1 MSWPRGGTKL
11 DLMNASITGTTNAIS
26 PAGLAAGMDKPAVDK
41 EASLDAIVENFDG
54 FVWSINRD
62 LQYIVLNS
70 ALRKK
75 IKELVGIE
83 ARAGDKMTDLLGV
96 LDPSKALTW
105 ENICQR
111 GFAGERQRVV
121 EEFSVGG
128 RVVFYEIS
136 INPICERPSGEQ
148 MVRSEGGEVVGLSCF
163 ARDLTEEKLTEQKLR
178 SSEIRFRSLIEK
190 GTDII
195 VVLNNEG
202 KIVYTSPSIEHYFG
216 IADAES
222 FGQNAFEYIHPEDL
236 PRLAETFMEVLSSP
250 GKPIFVQSRAQSKEG
265 KPIWVEGTVTNL
277 LGIEGINGIVCNF
290 KDVTERKEMEKK
302 ILQASIDAQE
312 QEREEIGRE
321 LHDNVNQ
328 ILTTARLY
336 LDCIHETTSDQG
348 PGTSGPSRTEGSD
361 PGGASPRGSDED
373 RQTLAPSERWATFP
387 TAHHSHII
395 RRSSEIITTA
405 IEEIRKLSRSMT
417 HSFDKEIGLK
427 LSIED
432 LLAGIRMLSEG
443 IRVSFDFSLP
453 GEQLLD
459 DKLKITIF
467 RIVQEQLNNVLKH
480 AAASAIHV
488 SVREEGALLLLRI
501 TDNGQG
507 FDTRK
512 KREGIGI
519 NNITSRAGLFNGQ
532 AAIESS
538 PGKGCS
544 LSVTFRIG

>member
-1 MSWPRGGTKL
+1 
-11 DLMNASITGTTNAIS
+11 
-26 PAGLAAGMDKPAVDK
+26 
-41 EASLDAIVENFDG
+41 
-54 FVWSINRD
+54 
-62 LQYIVLNS
+62 
-70 ALRKK
+70 
-75 IKELVGIE
+75 
-83 ARAGDKMTDLLGV
+83 MTDLLGI
-96 LDPSKALTW
+96 LDPTKALTW
-105 ENICQR
+105 EEICQR
-111 GFAGERQRVV
+111 GFGGEKQRVV
-121 EEFSVGG
+121 EALSIGG
-128 RVVFYEIS
+128 QVAFYEIS
-136 INPICERPSGEQ
+136 INPIYKPPTRPESK
-148 MVRSEGGEVVGLSCF
+148 EVVGLSCF

-202 KIVYTSPSIEHYFG
+202 KISYTSPSIEHYFG
-216 IADAES
+216 IANAES
-222 FGQNAFEYIHPEDL
+222 FGQSAFEYIHPEDL
-236 PRLAETFMEVLSSP
+236 PRLAETFMDVVSSP

-290 KDVTERKEMEKK
+290 KDVTERKEMEKR

-336 LDCIHETTSDQG
+336 LDCIHEPASDEG
-348 PGTSGPSRTEGSD
+348 PGPS
-361 PGGASPRGSDED
+361 SPH
-373 RQTLAPSERWATFP
+373 Q
-387 TAHHSHII
+387 SHII

-432 LLAGIRMLSEG
+432 LLAGIRLLAEG

-480 AAASAIHV
+480 AAATAIHV
-488 SVREEGALLLLRI
+488 SVLEEGTLLLLRI
-501 TDNGQG
+501 TDNGRG

-512 KREGIGI
+512 KRDGIGI

-532 AAIESS
+532 VAIDSA

-544 LSVTFRIG
+544 LSVTFRLG

>member
-1 MSWPRGGTKL
+1 
-11 DLMNASITGTTNAIS
+11 MNASIIGTTDAIS
-26 PAGLAAGMDKPAVDK
+26 PARDGLDVCPSDEPLSGAPGLAETDKPVIDK

-62 LQYIVLNS
+62 LQYIVLNT

-75 IKELVGIE
+75 IKELVGID
-83 ARAGDKMTDLLGV
+83 ARAGDRMTDLLGV

-105 ENICQR
+105 EKICQR

-121 EEFSVGG
+121 EELSIGG
-128 RVVFYEIS
+128 RPVFYEIS
-136 INPICERPSGEQ
+136 IIPIYKRPVGEPP
-148 MVRSEGGEVVGLSCF
+148 MHAEGREVVGLSCC
-163 ARDLTEEKLTEQKLR
+163 ARDLTEEKLTGQKLR
-178 SSEIRFRSLIEK
+178 SSEIRFRSLIEM

-202 KIVYTSPSIEHYFG
+202 RIAYTSPSIEHYFG
-216 IADAES
+216 IADVES

-250 GKPIFVQSRAQSKEG
+250 GRPIFVQSRAHSKEG
-265 KPIWVEGTVTNL
+265 KPICVEGTVTNL

-348 PGTSGPSRTEGSD
+348 
-361 PGGASPRGSDED
+361 A
-373 RQTLAPSERWATFP
+373 
-387 TAHHSHII
+387 II

-405 IEEIRKLSRSMT
+405 IEEIRKLSRNMT
-417 HSFDKEIGLK
+417 HSFDREIGLK

-432 LLAGIRMLSEG
+432 LLAGIRLLPEG

-453 GEQLLD
+453 GEPLLD
-459 DKLKITIF
+459 DKLKTTIF

-512 KREGIGI
+512 KRDGIGI
-519 NNITSRAGLFNGQ
+519 NNITSRAGLFNG
-532 AAIESS
+532 AVAIDSS

-544 LSVTFRIG
+544 LSVTFRPG

>member
-1 MSWPRGGTKL
+1 M
-11 DLMNASITGTTNAIS
+11 IGTTDAIS
-26 PAGLAAGMDKPAVDK
+26 PAGAGLVADQVTGLAPGTEKPMVEDGSGAGEEKPAVEDGPGAGGGKPTVDK

-62 LQYIVLNS
+62 LQYIVLNT

-75 IKELVGIE
+75 IKDLVGID
-83 ARAGDKMTDLLGV
+83 ARAGDRMTDLLGV
-96 LDPSKALTW
+96 LDPSKALIW

-111 GFAGERQRVV
+111 GFAGERQRIV
-121 EEFSVGG
+121 EELSIGG
-128 RVVFYEIS
+128 QVVFYEIS
-136 INPICERPSGEQ
+136 INPIYKRPAGETPA
-148 MVRSEGGEVVGLSCF
+148 RADGREVVGLSCF

-178 SSEIRFRSLIEK
+178 SSEIRFRSLIET

-202 KIVYTSPSIEHYFG
+202 KISYTSPSIEHYFG

-222 FGQNAFEYIHPEDL
+222 FGQSAFEYIHPEDL
-236 PRLAETFMEVLSSP
+236 PRLAETFMEVLGSP
-250 GKPIFVQSRAQSKEG
+250 GKPIFVQSRAQTKDG

-277 LGIEGINGIVCNF
+277 LGIEGINGIVCNC
-290 KDVTERKEMEKK
+290 KDITERKEMEKK

-312 QEREEIGRE
+312 REREDIGRE

-336 LDCIHETTSDQG
+336 LDCIHGTGSGQGAGTSGLTGQG
-348 PGTSGPSRTEGSD
+348 PGT
-361 PGGASPRGSDED
+361 PGLPDQGA
-373 RQTLAPSERWATFP
+373 
-387 TAHHSHII
+387 II

-427 LSIED
+427 FSIED
-432 LLAGIRMLSEG
+432 LLAGIQLLPEG

-459 DKLKITIF
+459 DKLKTTIF

-480 AAASAIHV
+480 AAATAVHV
-488 SVREEGALLLLRI
+488 SIREEGILLLLRI

-512 KREGIGI
+512 KREGIGL
-519 NNITSRAGLFNGQ
+519 NNITSRAGLYNGEV
-532 AAIESS
+532 AIDSS

-544 LSVTFRIG
+544 LSVTFRLV

>member
-1 MSWPRGGTKL
+1 
-11 DLMNASITGTTNAIS
+11 MNASIIGTTDATG
-26 PAGLAAGMDKPAVDK
+26 PAGNGLAGTGKPVVDK

-62 LQYIVLNS
+62 LQYIVLNT
-70 ALRKK
+70 ALRRK
-75 IKELVGIE
+75 IKELVGID
-83 ARAGDKMTDLLGV
+83 ARAGDRMTDLLGV
-96 LDPSKALTW
+96 LDPSKALIW

-111 GFAGERQRVV
+111 GFAGERQRVI
-121 EEFSVGG
+121 EELSIGG
-128 RVVFYEIS
+128 QVVFYEIS
-136 INPICERPSGEQ
+136 INPIYKRPAGEPSACAES
-148 MVRSEGGEVVGLSCF
+148 REVVGLSCF
-163 ARDLTEEKLTEQKLR
+163 AREVTEEKLTEQKLR

-202 KIVYTSPSIEHYFG
+202 RIAYTSPSIEHYFG

-236 PRLAETFMEVLSSP
+236 SRLAETFMEVLSSP

-265 KPIWVEGTVTNL
+265 RSIWVEGTVTNL

-312 QEREEIGRE
+312 REREEIGRE

-336 LDCIHETTSDQG
+336 LDCIHEPTSDQG
-348 PGTSGPSRTEGSD
+348 PGTSGPFRTVGSNRGEAS
-361 PGGASPRGSDED
+361 GGSSDEGL
-373 RQTLAPSERWATFP
+373 QAVHP
-387 TAHHSHII
+387 SHII

-432 LLAGIRMLSEG
+432 LLAGIRLLPEG
-443 IRVSFDFSLP
+443 IRVSFDFFLP

-459 DKLKITIF
+459 DKLKTTIF

-480 AAASAIHV
+480 AAATAIHV
-488 SVREEGALLLLRI
+488 FVREEGALLLLRI
-501 TDNGQG
+501 TDNGRG

-519 NNITSRAGLFNGQ
+519 NNITSRAGLFNGRV
-532 AAIESS
+532 AIDSS

-544 LSVTFRIG
+544 LSVTFPIG

>member
-1 MSWPRGGTKL
+1 
-11 DLMNASITGTTNAIS
+11 MNASIIGTTDAIS
-26 PAGLAAGMDKPAVDK
+26 PVAAGTDRPVVDK

-75 IKELVGIE
+75 IKELIGID
-83 ARAGDKMTDLLGV
+83 ARAGDRMTDLLGV
-96 LDPSKALTW
+96 LDPSKALLW
-105 ENICQR
+105 ENICRQ

-121 EEFSVGG
+121 EELSIGG
-128 RVVFYEIS
+128 RMVFYEIS
-136 INPICERPSGEQ
+136 INPIYKPL
-148 MVRSEGGEVVGLSCF
+148 VRSEGREVVGLSCF

-178 SSEIRFRSLIEK
+178 RSEIWFRSLIEK

-202 KIVYTSPSIEHYFG
+202 RIAYASPSIEHYFG

-222 FGQNAFEYIHPEDL
+222 FGQSAFEYIHPEDL

-250 GKPIFVQSRAQSKEG
+250 GKPIFIQSRAQSREG

-277 LGIEGINGIVCNF
+277 LGVEGINGVVCNF

-312 QEREEIGRE
+312 REREEIGRE

-348 PGTSGPSRTEGSD
+348 A
-361 PGGASPRGSDED
+361 GAR
-373 RQTLAPSERWATFP
+373 
-387 TAHHSHII
+387 HSHII

-432 LLAGIRMLSEG
+432 LLAGIRLLPEG

-453 GEQLLD
+453 GERLLD
-459 DKLKITIF
+459 DKLKTTIF

-480 AAASAIHV
+480 AAATAIHV
-488 SVREEGALLLLRI
+488 SLWEEGTLLLLRI
-501 TDNGQG
+501 TDNGKG

-532 AAIESS
+532 VAIESA